1 MRTTS
6 PEHHCKQCNAL
17 LAKQDRDG
25 LCIRRGSL
33 QATVTGDFTVAIGCY
48 RCSTVNV
55 VKASV
60 ASATPR
66 PTRPSAA

>member
-25 LCIRRGSL
+25 LCLRRGSF
-33 QATVTGDFTVAIGCY
+33 QATVTGDFTIAIGCY

-55 VKASV
+55 VTSTHAMP
-60 ASATPR
+60 A